1 MEMAKS
7 IALALV
13 LSVFVG
19 VAGGVIVGESGARWR
34 IDLAD
39 RQSAARAA
47 RAEAEEQARR
57 AEEER
62 LTEARRLEEEQREA
76 ALAAQRQA
84 VAAYDPMATQA
95 GVVNPMAGLQSQA
108 PVASQPTLTASSEDY
123 GGLPIDDGVEIT
135 FYLCGACHSLQ
146 LVTQQRLTPQR
157 WDHLMDWMV
166 AEQGMPEQT
175 PEDRAAI
182 LGYLVRN
189 FAP

>member
-13 LSVFVG
+13 LCAFVG
-19 VAGGVIVGESGARWR
+19 VTGGVIVAESGARWR
-34 IDLAD
+34 TDLTD
-39 RQSAARAA
+39 RQSAARAQ
-47 RAEAEEQARR
+47 AEEQARL

-62 LTEARRLEEEQREA
+62 LAEQRRLEEEEREA

-95 GVVNPMAGLQSQA
+95 GVVNPMAGLQSHA
-108 PVASQPTLTASSEDY
+108 PVASQPALTASSEDY
-123 GGLPIDDGVEIT
+123 GSLPIDDGVEIT
-135 FYLCGACHSLQ
+135 FNLCGACHSLR

-157 WDHLMDWMV
+157 WDHLLDWMV
-166 AEQGMPEQT
+166 AEQGMPELI